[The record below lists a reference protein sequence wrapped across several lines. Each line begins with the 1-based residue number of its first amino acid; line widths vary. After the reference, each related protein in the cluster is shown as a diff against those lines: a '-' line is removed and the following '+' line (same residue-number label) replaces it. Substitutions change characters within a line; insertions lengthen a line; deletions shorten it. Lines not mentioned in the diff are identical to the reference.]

1 MLFNS
6 IAFLIFFPVV
16 TILYYLIPHRFR
28 WILLLIASYY
38 FYMSWDITLIGLIL
52 GTTII
57 SYGAGLLIE
66 KTDKK
71 AVKKLCMIIAVTS
84 SLSVL
89 LFFKYFN
96 FLSLSVSSLLRVFG
110 LPVSDFS
117 LNLLLPVGV
126 SFYTFQT
133 LSYVI
138 DVYRG
143 DISAEKH
150 FGYYALFVS
159 FFPQLVAGPIER
171 PDKLMPQFKKEHKFN
186 SENIRLGLKFMI
198 AGFFK
203 KVVVADTIG
212 IAVNAV
218 YNFPSEATGLGVLI
232 ATVLFAVQIL
242 CDFDGYT
249 NIAIGAAKLLGID
262 LMQNFNNPYSAR
274 SIKEFWGR

>member
-1 MLFNS
+1 MQVIIFICRGILRSLDLF
-6 IAFLIFFPVV
+6 
-16 TILYYLIPHRFR
+16 
-28 WILLLIASYY
+28 
-38 FYMSWDITLIGLIL
+38 
-52 GTTII
+52 
-57 SYGAGLLIE
+57 YGAGLLIE

-133 LSYVI
+133 ISYVI

-159 FFPQLVAGPIER
+159 FFPQL
-171 PDKLMPQFKKEHKFN
+171 D
-186 SENIRLGLKFMI
+186 
-198 AGFFK
+198 
-203 KVVVADTIG
+203 
-212 IAVNAV
+212 
-218 YNFPSEATGLGVLI
+218 
-232 ATVLFAVQIL
+232 
-242 CDFDGYT
+242 
-249 NIAIGAAKLLGID
+249 
-262 LMQNFNNPYSAR
+262 
-274 SIKEFWGR
+274 